1 MAGCTIQSVVRR
13 LRGFASDE
21 QAVTAAEYA
30 IILALIAV
38 VSMAT
43 IGSIGSKFHTLYVTI
58 SGAMPE
64 AL

>member
-1 MAGCTIQSVVRR
+1 MSGSRFQSLVESAKR
-13 LRGFASDE
+13 FASDE
-21 QAVTAAEYA
+21 QGPTAAEYA

-43 IGSIGSKFHTLYVTI
+43 IGSIGSKFQVLYSTI
-58 SGAMPE
+58 AGAMPE